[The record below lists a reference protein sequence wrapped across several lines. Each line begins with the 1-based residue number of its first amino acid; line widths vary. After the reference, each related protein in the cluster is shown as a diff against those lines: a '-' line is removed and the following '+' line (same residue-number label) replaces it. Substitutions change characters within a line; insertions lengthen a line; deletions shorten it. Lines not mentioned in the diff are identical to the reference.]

1 MIDLSE
7 CFKMVGTD
15 GCMDVATSMGMQ
27 GIDPSMTEIS
37 IPIYPPFYMK
47 VLLGQDCG
55 FICDTI
61 PEYTAI
67 KQLNESCGTVALS
80 INLIEMDLLT
90 LLGVL
95 LTFTPNTGMNCFL
108 KLSAIDL
115 LTISVDLIPV
125 IANATGIPLPPGCEE
140 GMAASTDVIQDLLQ
154 AVFDMLIDLISKD
167 MESKGITLRDWD
179 ELPEFYNMLRESG
192 EMQEMRMFRQQMGAF
207 LF

>member
-7 CFKMVGTD
+7 CFKMIGTD

-27 GIDPSMTEIS
+27 GIDPSMAEIS
-37 IPIYPPFYMK
+37 VPIYPPFYMK
-47 VLLGQDCG
+47 VLLGQNCG

-95 LTFTPNTGMNCFL
+95 LTFTPSTGMNCFL

-115 LTISVDLIPV
+115 VNISVDLIPV
-125 IANATGIPLPPGCEE
+125 IANATGIPLPPGFEE
-140 GMAASTDVIQDLLQ
+140 GVVTSTDVIEDLLQ
-154 AVFDMLIDLISKD
+154 KVFDMLIDVISKD
-167 MESKGITLRDWD
+167 METKGITLRDWD
-179 ELPEFYNMLRESG
+179 ELPEFYNMLRESE